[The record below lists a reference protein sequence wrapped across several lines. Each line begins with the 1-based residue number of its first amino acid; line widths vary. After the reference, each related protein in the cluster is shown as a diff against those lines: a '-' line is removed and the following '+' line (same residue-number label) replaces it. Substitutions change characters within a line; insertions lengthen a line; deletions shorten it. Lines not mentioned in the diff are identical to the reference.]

1 MMGDDH
7 WEQLTYL
14 YNNITSIG
22 LGYFSSPLHEVHLV
36 SEAAKKLD
44 LNYRVFNLEQKY
56 VLE

>member
-1 MMGDDH
+1 MGDDH